1 LEINNKD
8 QNVNELKGDVIS
20 VNNHNSYVNAQQKLV
35 AVIGLTDV
43 VVVETKDAIL
53 VTKVLA
59 KVITL

>member
-1 LEINNKD
+1 
-8 QNVNELKGDVIS
+8 VIS

-53 VTKVLA
+53 VTKVLP